1 MNKAP
6 SRQEIEEKAKENPV
20 NIPERLELY
29 RGEFIKFFDEETF
42 KQIVETFNSFDG
54 EDKKRF
60 YLDFLM
66 AKNNT
71 EYYQEQKQENNLY
84 NCSIC
89 NNTLNTHGLEFYNDG
104 TGHYF
109 HHENKPCKCNLIR
122 KSLKIML
129 DNGLLRVIK
138 KNTFNNFKVLQPFQK
153 DMKVKAINFVK
164 SIIAN
169 KKISFFVGGQSGAGK
184 THICSAMLGEL
195 AKHGICV
202 YFFNY
207 IQDMANLNRYQYNAE
222 QKDEYESLL
231 SLYKQ
236 ADILY
241 FDDFM
246 FGEVSVSEQK
256 IIFNIINHRYEN
268 DLPCIISSNKT
279 MIDIEKINTPIFGR
293 LYEMCGEF
301 ITNISSDNKKNY
313 RLIGGEKHESL

>member
-6 SRQEIEEKAKENPV
+6 TRQEIEEKAKENPV
-20 NIPERLELY
+20 IIPERLELY
-29 RGEFIKFFDEETF
+29 RSEFIKFFDEETF
-42 KQIVETFNSFDG
+42 KQIVEKFNSFDG
-54 EDKKRF
+54 EDKSRF

-66 AKNNT
+66 AKNNM
-71 EYYQEQKQENNLY
+71 EFYQEQTREDNFY

-89 NNTLNTHGLEFYNDG
+89 NNTLKINGLEFYNDG

-109 HHENKPCKCNLIR
+109 HHESKPCKCNLIR
-122 KSLKIML
+122 KSLKIMQ
-129 DNGLLRVIK
+129 DNGLLGIIK
-138 KNTFNNFKVLQPFQK
+138 KKTFSNFTTTEDFQK
-153 DMKVKAINFVK
+153 IIKTNAINFVK
-164 SIIAN
+164 AIIA
-169 KKISFFVGGQSGAGK
+169 KQKVSFFIGGQSGAGK
-184 THICSAMLGEL
+184 THICSAILGEF

-207 IQDMANLNRYQYNAE
+207 INDIATLNRYQYNSTE
-222 QKDEYESLL
+222 KDEYENLL

-279 MIDIEKINTPIFGR
+279 LNDIRRINAPIYGR
-293 LYEMCGEF
+293 LYEMCSKF
-301 ITNISSDNKKNY
+301 VFNINNDESKNF
-313 RLIGGEKHESL
+313 RTGGRNESL

>member
-6 SRQEIEEKAKENPV
+6 TRQEIEEKAKEHSV
-20 NIPERLELY
+20 IIPERLELY
-29 RGEFIKFFDEETF
+29 RAEFIKFFDEETF

-54 EDKKRF
+54 ESKSRF

-66 AKNNT
+66 ARNNA
-71 EYYQEQKQENNLY
+71 EYYQEQKKTDNFY

-89 NNTLNTHGLEFYNDG
+89 NNTLSTHGLKFYNDG

-109 HHENKPCKCNLIR
+109 HHASKSCKCNLIR
-122 KSLKIML
+122 KSLKIMQ
-129 DNGLLRVIK
+129 DNGLLGIIK
-138 KNTFNNFKVLQPFQK
+138 KKTFSNFQTTNDFQK
-153 DMKVKAINFVK
+153 AIKSNAINFVK
-164 SIIAN
+164 AIIA
-169 KKISFFVGGQSGAGK
+169 KQKVSFFVGGQSGAGK
-184 THICSAMLGEL
+184 THICSAMLGEF

-207 IQDMANLNRYQYNAE
+207 INDIATLNRYQYNSTE
-222 QKDEYESLL
+222 KDEYENLL

-279 MIDIEKINTPIFGR
+279 LNDIRRINAPIYGR
-293 LYEMCGEF
+293 LYEMCSKF
-301 ITNISSDNKKNY
+301 IININNDEAKNF
-313 RLIGGEKHESL
+313 RTGGKNESL

>member
-6 SRQEIEEKAKENPV
+6 TRQEIEEKAKENPV
-20 NIPERLELY
+20 IIPERLELY
-29 RGEFIKFFDEETF
+29 RAEFIKFFDEETF
-42 KQIVETFNSFDG
+42 KQIIEKFNSFDG
-54 EDKKRF
+54 EAKKRF

-66 AKNNT
+66 AKNNM
-71 EYYQEQKQENNLY
+71 EFYQEQTREDNFY
-84 NCSIC
+84 NCSTC
-89 NNTLNTHGLEFYNDG
+89 NNTLKIHGLEFYNDG

-109 HHENKPCKCNLIR
+109 HHTSKSCKCNLIR
-122 KSLKIML
+122 KSLKIMQ
-129 DNGLLRVIK
+129 DNGLLGIIK
-138 KNTFNNFKVLQPFQK
+138 KKTFSNFTTTENFQK
-153 DMKVKAINFVK
+153 IIKTNAINFVK
-164 SIIAN
+164 AIIA
-169 KKISFFVGGQSGAGK
+169 KQKVSFFIGGQSGAGK
-184 THICSAMLGEL
+184 THICSAILGEF

-207 IQDMANLNRYQYNAE
+207 INDIATLNRYQYNSTE
-222 QKDEYESLL
+222 KDEYENLL

-279 MIDIEKINTPIFGR
+279 LNDIRRINAPIYGR
-293 LYEMCGEF
+293 LYEMCSKF
-301 ITNISSDNKKNY
+301 VFNINNDESKNF
-313 RLIGGEKHESL
+313 RTGGKYESL

>member
-20 NIPERLELY
+20 IIPERLELY
-29 RGEFIKFFDEETF
+29 RAEFIKFFDEETF
-42 KQIVETFNSFDG
+42 KQIIEKFNSFDR
-54 EDKKRF
+54 EAKKRF

-66 AKNNT
+66 AKNNM
-71 EYYQEQKQENNLY
+71 EFYQEQTREDNFY
-84 NCSIC
+84 NCSTC
-89 NNTLNTHGLEFYNDG
+89 NNTLKIHGLEFYNDG

-109 HHENKPCKCNLIR
+109 HHTSKSCKCNLIR
-122 KSLKIML
+122 KSLKIMQ
-129 DNGLLRVIK
+129 DNGLLGIIK
-138 KNTFNNFKVLQPFQK
+138 KKTFSNFTTTENFQK
-153 DMKVKAINFVK
+153 IIKTNAINFVK
-164 SIIAN
+164 AIIA
-169 KKISFFVGGQSGAGK
+169 KQKVSFFIGGQSGAVK
-184 THICSAMLGEL
+184 THICSAILGEF

-207 IQDMANLNRYQYNAE
+207 INDIATLNRYQYNSTE
-222 QKDEYESLL
+222 KDEYENLL

-279 MIDIEKINTPIFGR
+279 MNDIRRINAPIYGR
-293 LYEMCGEF
+293 LYEMCSKF
-301 ITNISSDNKKNY
+301 VFNINNDESKNF
-313 RLIGGEKHESL
+313 RTGGKYESL

>member
-6 SRQEIEEKAKENPV
+6 SRQEIEEKAKEHPV
-20 NIPERLELY
+20 IIPERLELY
-29 RGEFIKFFDEETF
+29 KSEFVKFFDEETF
-42 KQIVETFNSFDG
+42 NQIVETFNSFDG

-71 EYYQEQKQENNLY
+71 EYYQEQKKTDNFY

-89 NNTLNTHGLEFYNDG
+89 KNTLSTHGLKFYNDG

-109 HHENKPCKCNLIR
+109 HHESKPCKCNLIR
-122 KSLKIML
+122 KSLKIMQ
-129 DNGLLRVIK
+129 DNGLLGIIK
-138 KNTFNNFKVLQPFQK
+138 KKTFSNFTTTEAFQK
-153 DMKVKAINFVK
+153 TIKTNAVNFVRA
-164 SIIAN
+164 IIA
-169 KKISFFVGGQSGAGK
+169 KQKVSFFIGGQSGAGK
-184 THICSAMLGEL
+184 THICSAMLGEF

-207 IQDMANLNRYQYNAE
+207 INDIATLNRYQYNSTE
-222 QKDEYESLL
+222 KDEFENLL

-279 MIDIEKINTPIFGR
+279 LNDIRRVNAPIYGR
-293 LYEMCGEF
+293 LYEMCDKF
-301 ITNISSDNKKNY
+301 VLNINNDESKNF
-313 RLIGGEKHESL
+313 RTGGRNESL

>member
-6 SRQEIEEKAKENPV
+6 TIQEIEEKAKEHPV
-20 NIPERLELY
+20 TIPERLELY
-29 RGEFIKFFDEETF
+29 KSEFTKYFNEETF
-42 KQIVETFNSFDG
+42 NKIVEMFNSFDG
-54 EDKKRF
+54 ETKKDF

-66 AKNNT
+66 ARSNT
-71 EYYQEQKQENNLY
+71 EFYQEQKKTDSFY

-89 NNTLNTHGLEFYNDG
+89 NNTLSTHSIDFYNDG

-109 HHENKPCKCNLIR
+109 HHESKPCKCNLIR
-122 KSLKIML
+122 KSLKIMQ
-129 DNGLLRVIK
+129 DNGLLGIIK
-138 KNTFNNFKVLQPFQK
+138 KKTFSNFTTTEAFQK
-153 DMKVKAINFVK
+153 TIKTNAVNFVKAI
-164 SIIAN
+164 IA
-169 KKISFFVGGQSGAGK
+169 KQKVSFFIGGQSGAGK
-184 THICSAMLGEL
+184 THICSAMLGEF

-207 IQDMANLNRYQYNAE
+207 INDIATLNRYQYNSTE
-222 QKDEYESLL
+222 KDEYENLL

-279 MIDIEKINTPIFGR
+279 LNDIRRVNAPIYGR
-293 LYEMCGEF
+293 LYEMCSKF
-301 ITNISSDNKKNY
+301 IININNDEAKNF
-313 RLIGGEKHESL
+313 RTGGKNESI

>member
-122 KSLKIML
+122 KSLIWTCSP
-129 DNGLLRVIK
+129 GLCRPQQFAPRQWDAAYTVLRCGA
-138 KNTFNNFKVLQPFQK
+138 LHCDGRHSQSQRPCEPLPSP
-153 DMKVKAINFVK
+153 AHWH
-164 SIIAN
+164 IA
-169 KKISFFVGGQSGAGK
+169 SGPMP
-184 THICSAMLGEL
+184 SAPP
-195 AKHGICV
+195 
-202 YFFNY
+202 NPS
-207 IQDMANLNRYQYNAE
+207 R
-222 QKDEYESLL
+222 
-231 SLYKQ
+231 
-236 ADILY
+236 
-241 FDDFM
+241 
-246 FGEVSVSEQK
+246 
-256 IIFNIINHRYEN
+256 
-268 DLPCIISSNKT
+268 
-279 MIDIEKINTPIFGR
+279 
-293 LYEMCGEF
+293 
-301 ITNISSDNKKNY
+301 
-313 RLIGGEKHESL
+313 

>member
-1 MNKAP
+1 MNTP
-6 SRQEIEEKAKENPV
+6 TIQEIEEKAKENPV
-20 NIPERLELY
+20 TIPERLELY

-42 KQIVETFNSFDG
+42 NKIVETFNSFD
-54 EDKKRF
+54 EETKKNF

-66 AKNNT
+66 SRSNT
-71 EYYQEQKQENNLY
+71 EFYQEQKKTDSFY

-89 NNTLNTHGLEFYNDG
+89 KNTLSTHSIDFYNDG

-109 HHENKPCKCNLIR
+109 HHESKPCKCNLIR
-122 KSLKIML
+122 KSLKIMQ
-129 DNGLLRVIK
+129 DNGLLGIIK
-138 KNTFNNFKVLQPFQK
+138 KKTFSNFTTTEAFQK
-153 DMKVKAINFVK
+153 TIKTNAVNFVKAI
-164 SIIAN
+164 IA
-169 KKISFFVGGQSGAGK
+169 KQKVSFFIGGQSGAGK

-195 AKHGICV
+195 ARNGICV

-207 IQDMANLNRYQYNAE
+207 IQDMATLNRYQYKTE
-222 QKDEYESLL
+222 KTDEYENLL
-231 SLYKQ
+231 SMYKQ

-279 MIDIEKINTPIFGR
+279 MNDIRRINAPIYGR
-293 LYEMCGEF
+293 LYEMCSKF
-301 ITNISSDNKKNY
+301 VININNDETKNF
-313 RLIGGEKHESL
+313 RTGGKNESL

>member
-6 SRQEIEEKAKENPV
+6 TIQEIEEKAKEHPV
-20 NIPERLELY
+20 TIPERLELY
-29 RGEFIKFFDEETF
+29 RSEFTKYFNEETF
-42 KQIVETFNSFDG
+42 NKMVETFNSFD
-54 EDKKRF
+54 EETKKNF

-66 AKNNT
+66 SRSNM
-71 EYYQEQKQENNLY
+71 EFYLEQKKTDSFY

-89 NNTLNTHGLEFYNDG
+89 KNTLSTHSIDFYNDG

-109 HHENKPCKCNLIR
+109 HHESKPCKCNLIR
-122 KSLKIML
+122 KSLKIMQ
-129 DNGLLRVIK
+129 DNGLLGIIK
-138 KNTFNNFKVLQPFQK
+138 KKTFSNFTTSEAFQK
-153 DMKVKAINFVK
+153 TIKTNAVNFVKAI
-164 SIIAN
+164 IA
-169 KKISFFVGGQSGAGK
+169 KQKVSFFIGGQSGAGK

-207 IQDMANLNRYQYNAE
+207 INDIATLNRYQYNSTE
-222 QKDEYESLL
+222 KDEYENLL

-279 MIDIEKINTPIFGR
+279 MNDIRRINAPIYGR
-293 LYEMCGEF
+293 LYEMCSKF
-301 ITNISSDNKKNY
+301 VININNDETKNF
-313 RLIGGEKHESL
+313 RTGGKNESI

>member
-6 SRQEIEEKAKENPV
+6 TRQEIEEKAKENPV
-20 NIPERLELY
+20 IIPERLELY
-29 RGEFIKFFDEETF
+29 RAEFIKFFDEETF
-42 KQIVETFNSFDG
+42 KQIIEKFNSFDG
-54 EDKKRF
+54 EAKKRF

-66 AKNNT
+66 AKNNM
-71 EYYQEQKQENNLY
+71 EFYQEQTREDNFY
-84 NCSIC
+84 NCSTC
-89 NNTLNTHGLEFYNDG
+89 NNTLKIHGLEFYNDG

-109 HHENKPCKCNLIR
+109 HHTSKSCKCNLIR
-122 KSLKIML
+122 KSLKIMQ
-129 DNGLLRVIK
+129 DNGLLGIIK
-138 KNTFNNFKVLQPFQK
+138 KKTFSNFTTTENFQK
-153 DMKVKAINFVK
+153 IIKTNAINFVK
-164 SIIAN
+164 AIIA
-169 KKISFFVGGQSGAGK
+169 KQKVSFFIGGQSGAGK
-184 THICSAMLGEL
+184 THICSAILGEF

-207 IQDMANLNRYQYNAE
+207 INDIATLNRYQYNSTE
-222 QKDEYESLL
+222 KDEYENLL

-279 MIDIEKINTPIFGR
+279 MNDIRRINAPIYGR
-293 LYEMCGEF
+293 LYEMCSKF
-301 ITNISSDNKKNY
+301 VFNINNDESKNF
-313 RLIGGEKHESL
+313 RTGGKNESL